1 MSVGIQSA
9 VKVDR
14 WSLENFRMT
23 TPKYAWN
30 AVSKP
35 ETTTG
40 FSSFSGAAR
49 SQNRASPSIWI
60 RLREFGGTELINP
73 T

>member
-9 VKVDR
+9 VEVDR
-14 WSLENFRMT
+14 GSPESFRMT
-23 TPKYAWN
+23 TLKYAWN
-30 AVSKP
+30 APSKP
-35 ETTTG
+35 QTTTV
-40 FSSFSGAAR
+40 FPSFSGAAR
-49 SQNRASPSIWI
+49 SENRASPSILI